1 MGHSPH
7 QQESALRVGGQPL
20 AEGAAQFGTGG
31 GDVIRGHDHGH
42 EVQQEGE
49 QAAHRTH
56 GGTGKIGD
64 PRGLDI
70 VEDFHAEIAD
80 FRHLERGILVHQLTN
95 LLIHGRQTADHGNH
109 LLYEHVAK

>member
-1 MGHSPH
+1 M
-7 QQESALRVGGQPL
+7 L
-20 AEGAAQFGTGG
+20 GASHWQKERRSLGAGG

-80 FRHLERGILVHQLTN
+80 FRHLERGILVHELTN